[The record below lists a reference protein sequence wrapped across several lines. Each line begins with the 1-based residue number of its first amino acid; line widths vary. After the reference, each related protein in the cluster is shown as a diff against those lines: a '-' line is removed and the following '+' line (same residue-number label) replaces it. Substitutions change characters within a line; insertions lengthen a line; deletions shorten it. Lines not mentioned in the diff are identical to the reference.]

1 MAEKIAVSITFDEN
15 NSIRVLD
22 SEKFKETDNIR
33 NECNEF
39 LKSGGGGGERRDD
52 ELQRDGEHAGGGDGH
67 AGRQD

>member
-1 MAEKIAVSITFDEN
+1 MAEKMAVSITFDEN

-39 LKSGGGGGERRDD
+39 LKSKI
-52 ELQRDGEHAGGGDGH
+52 
-67 AGRQD
+67 